1 MTSAVQICSN
11 ASLMLGGQT
20 ISDFNDAQESDRGRL
35 AANLYGP
42 ARDYVLRSHPWN
54 CATKRVILN
63 PLAEPPAFDYDY
75 QFQLPGDWIRTLQ
88 VGYRGCE
95 MDYKHEGRVLVAN
108 ENVMPLRYIWRN
120 ENEASWDRLLVWAM
134 TNVMRAIFA
143 NPMTSSTS
151 LEQLVWQELQPL
163 LQQARSIDG
172 QDDPPD
178 ELGDYPLLQARYQ
191 GLRRPG
197 GY

>member
-1 MTSAVQICSN
+1 LDPHPS
-11 ASLMLGGQT
+11 
-20 ISDFNDAQESDRGRL
+20 GR
-35 AANLYGP
+35 
-42 ARDYVLRSHPWN
+42 
-54 CATKRVILN
+54 I
-63 PLAEPPAFDYDY
+63 
-75 QFQLPGDWIRTLQ
+75 
-88 VGYRGCE
+88 
-95 MDYKHEGRVLVAN
+95 
-108 ENVMPLRYIWRN
+108 PLRYIWRN